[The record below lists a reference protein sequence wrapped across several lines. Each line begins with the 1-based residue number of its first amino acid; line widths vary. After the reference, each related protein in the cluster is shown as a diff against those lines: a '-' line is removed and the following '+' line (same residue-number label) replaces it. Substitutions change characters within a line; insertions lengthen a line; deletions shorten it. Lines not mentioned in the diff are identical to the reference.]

1 MSSFSKIPDAEQVLM
16 RLMELKVKTRQEA
29 LSAIKDLFRNETLVS
44 DEGAEA
50 LLGVLCSFG
59 LVTIDD
65 ESGVWFAG
73 A

>member
-1 MSSFSKIPDAEQVLM
+1 M
-16 RLMELKVKTRQEA
+16 RLTELKVNTKQDA
-29 LSAIKDLFRNETLVS
+29 LNAIKDMFRNETLVT

-59 LVTIDD
+59 LVMIDD
-65 ESGVWFAG
+65 ESCVRFAG